1 MLSKKLKTTYL
12 AISEIILP
20 DIAKNDDL
28 KIAFYENFS
37 IFFESLDKDSIAQLK
52 LLIKVLDVLSIIY
65 TFKKIDSLSIEQ
77 RTNFLDKIQNFPIA
91 KIVGGF
97 TGLRSLSLMSF
108 YSMPKAWPTIGY
120 EGSSLA
126 QN

>member
-20 DIAKNDDL
+20 DIAQNNEL
-28 KIAFYENFS
+28 KTAFYENFMV
-37 IFFESLDKDSIAQLK
+37 FFESLDKDSAAQLK
-52 LLIKVLDVLSIIY
+52 LLIKVLGILSRIY
-65 TFKKIDSLSIEQ
+65 TFKKINSLSIEQ
-77 RTNFLDKIQNFPIA
+77 RSSFLDKIQNFPIA

-108 YSMPKAWPTIGY
+108 YSMPKTWSTIGY

-126 QN
+126 KN